1 MMWALFITMLYSQV
15 KSVCIMLKYLLL
27 TLNPPKEFW
36 PWLYALAYF
45 AENNVFSNWKQVS
58 QSNFWNI
65 DSRSRESFSLCVNY
79 CWTFLISND
88 LLRKGCWRKI
98 NACYWVA
105 DMIQS
110 FNADLNIFSP
120 MRLENLDARARCS
133 HICETSWWVSH
144 VLHFFPKCEIKC
156 LWPKLKT
163 DPQRTKNEEKEKTL
177 DV

>member
-1 MMWALFITMLYSQV
+1 MWGLFITMLYSQV
-15 KSVCIMLKYLLL
+15 KSVCITLKYLLL

-65 DSRSRESFSLCVNY
+65 DSRSRESFSHCVNY
-79 CWTFLISND
+79 CSTFLISND

-98 NACYWVA
+98 NACYWEA
-105 DMIQS
+105 DMIDS
-110 FNADLNIFSP
+110 VNADLDIFSP
-120 MRLENLDARARCS
+120 MRLENLDARVRCS
-133 HICETSWWVSH
+133 HNCVTSWWVSH
-144 VLHFFPKCEIKC
+144 VLLFSPKCEIKC

>member
-1 MMWALFITMLYSQV
+1 
-15 KSVCIMLKYLLL
+15 MLKYLLL

-58 QSNFWNI
+58 QSNFWSI
-65 DSRSRESFSLCVNY
+65 DSRSRESFSHCVNY
-79 CWTFLISND
+79 CWTILISND

-98 NACYWVA
+98 NACYSVA
-105 DMIQS
+105 NMIDS
-110 FNADLNIFSP
+110 INADLNIFSP

-133 HICETSWWVSH
+133 QSLCNKLVSH
-144 VLHFFPKCEIKC
+144 VLLFSPKCEIKC

>member
-27 TLNPPKEFW
+27 LLNPPKEFW
-36 PWLYALAYF
+36 PWLYTLAYF

-65 DSRSRESFSLCVNY
+65 DSRSRESFSHCVNY

-105 DMIQS
+105 DMIDS
-110 FNADLNIFSP
+110 INADLNIFSP
-120 MRLENLDARARCS
+120 MRLENLDVRSRCS
-133 HICETSWWVSH
+133 HICVTSWWVSH
-144 VLHFFPKCEIKC
+144 VLLFFPKCEIKC

>member
-1 MMWALFITMLYSQV
+1 MMWALFITILYSQV

-58 QSNFWNI
+58 QSNFWNYK
-65 DSRSRESFSLCVNY
+65 DSRSRESFSHWVNY

-105 DMIQS
+105 DMIDS
-110 FNADLNIFSP
+110 INADLNIFSP
-120 MRLENLDARARCS
+120 MRLENLDARAGCS
-133 HICETSWWVSH
+133 QSLWNKLVSKSCPS
-144 VLHFFPKCEIKC
+144 FFPKMWDKMP
-156 LWPKLKT
+156 LTK
-163 DPQRTKNEEKEKTL
+163 TKNWSTEN
-177 DV
+177 

>member
-1 MMWALFITMLYSQV
+1 MWALFITMLYSQV

-36 PWLYALAYF
+36 PWLYALAFF

-65 DSRSRESFSLCVNY
+65 DSRSRESFSHCVNY

-105 DMIQS
+105 DIIDS
-110 FNADLNIFSP
+110 INADLNIFSQ
-120 MRLENLDARARCS
+120 MRLENLDARWCFKVMFSARVRVRKKDFF
-133 HICETSWWVSH
+133 I
-144 VLHFFPKCEIKC
+144 VLTEKQQKAP
-156 LWPKLKT
+156 W
-163 DPQRTKNEEKEKTL
+163 QRSFKA
-177 DV
+177 